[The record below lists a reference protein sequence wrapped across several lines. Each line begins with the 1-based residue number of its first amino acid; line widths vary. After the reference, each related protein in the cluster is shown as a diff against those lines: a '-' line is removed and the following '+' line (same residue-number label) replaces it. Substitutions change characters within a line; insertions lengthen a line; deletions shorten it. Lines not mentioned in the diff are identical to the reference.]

1 MSEGLAELVEL
12 YEYKVDDLTAGREPK
27 GGRASV
33 VRLRQLLIKLAYQG
47 PHAKRFRQVD
57 ARFRSLN
64 QIQRNLSEV
73 FAEPTEPHPAELGSV
88 FVEEEPQVVPEGPS
102 PERQALEALT
112 QSVYWV
118 RLEHDLER
126 QVKNLLMGKREELRL
141 IYAVL
146 QNLEAY
152 SKTPQFAQDYNLS
165 RFSLS
170 QAIPAISDPLVS
182 FDDPGVAK
190 ALLLE
195 LFKEAY
201 SLPDR
206 LRLPPEET
214 VAYLRRFMRRVIESE
229 GALRPQGA
237 GRRTSVESLRRA
249 LEEAQ
254 RMKLPLPE
262 IRALEER
269 LQAVAADERRMSL
282 VLEEDRQRFHQASE
296 RLAVLL
302 ARYLPAPR
310 GEAAPPQ
317 VPAKI
322 LWGQDPDLR
331 QEAIGPEDAVVTLR
345 LLPARLSLG
354 GLEIL
359 LSETAGEFTLSLEG
373 SDYPLDPAEP
383 LTIVAGGF
391 ELWAIRFGHY
401 LHLRLEPREGAHI
414 STLLAEGRVLAHLLR
429 PAEHFGYLR
438 LLRAFSTRLKG
449 PVDYAGFGPETA
461 QRYGE
466 ASPEA
471 LQDFARKGLEVVR
484 GRISNGSDWQPLLEE
499 VATQLGL
506 ERQGRA
512 LAQALSDWVGHRPP
526 TRDTLGGVG
535 ASTLSEAPASV
546 RLGSVVLSLRYQED
560 TVHVATAG
568 QVPRRLDDLLVWSV
582 PEGMGVLAR
591 EGLRVA
597 YLLLPNT
604 QFESV

>member
-1 MSEGLAELVEL
+1 MSAGLAELVEL

-33 VRLRQLLIKLAYQG
+33 VRLRQLLIKLAHQG
-47 PHAKRFRQVD
+47 PHAKRFRQAD

-73 FAEPTEPHPAELGSV
+73 FAEPPPTELSSV
-88 FVEEEPQVVPEGPS
+88 FVEEEPQVVPDGPS

-112 QSVYWV
+112 QSVYWL

-126 QVKNLLMGKREELRL
+126 QVKPLLSGKREELRL
-141 IYAVL
+141 IYALL

-165 RFSLS
+165 RFTLS

-182 FDDPGVAK
+182 LEDPEVAK

-201 SLPDR
+201 RLPER

-229 GALRPQGA
+229 GALRPQGT

-254 RMKLPLPE
+254 RMQLPISE

-269 LQAVAADERRMSL
+269 LQAVAAEERRML
-282 VLEEDRQRFHQASE
+282 LILEEDRQRFHQASE
-296 RLAVLL
+296 RLAALL
-302 ARYLPAPR
+302 YRHLPTPR
-310 GEAAPPQ
+310 GEAPLPQ
-317 VPAKI
+317 IPAKI

-331 QEAIGPEDAVVTLR
+331 QEAISPEDAVVTLR

-359 LSETAGEFTLSLEG
+359 LSETAGEFMLSLEG
-373 SDYPLDPAEP
+373 TDYPLDAAKP
-383 LTIVAGGF
+383 LTIRAGSL
-391 ELWAIRFGHY
+391 ELWAIRYTTY

-414 STLLAEGRVLAHLLR
+414 SILLAEGRVLAHLLR
-429 PAEHFGYLR
+429 PTEHFAYLR
-438 LLRAFSTRLKG
+438 LLRAFSARLKG
-449 PVDYAGFGPETA
+449 PIDPLNFGPESA

-466 ASPEA
+466 ATPEA

-484 GRISNGSDWQPLLEE
+484 GRISSGSNWQLLMEE
-499 VATQLGL
+499 VASQLGL
-506 ERQGRA
+506 EREGRA
-512 LAQALSDWVGHRPP
+512 LAQALSDWTGHRPP
-526 TRDTLGGVG
+526 TRDSLGGVG
-535 ASTLSEAPASV
+535 AATLSEAPASV

-560 TVHVATAG
+560 TVYVATAA

-597 YLLLPNT
+597 YQLLPNT

>member
-1 MSEGLAELVEL
+1 MSERLAELVEL

-33 VRLRQLLIKLAYQG
+33 VRLRQLLIRLAPGG
-47 PHAKRFRQVD
+47 PQAKRFRQAD

-64 QIQRNLSEV
+64 QIQHNLSEV
-73 FAEPTEPHPAELGSV
+73 FAEPHPAELGGV
-88 FVEEEPQVVPEGPS
+88 FVEEEPQLVPDGPS
-102 PERQALEALT
+102 PERQALEALA

-126 QVKNLLMGKREELRL
+126 QVKNLLSGKREELRL
-141 IYAVL
+141 VYAVL

-165 RFSLS
+165 RFTLS
-170 QAIPAISDPLVS
+170 QAIPALSDPLVS

-195 LFKEAY
+195 LFKGAY
-201 SLPDR
+201 SLPER

-214 VAYLRRFMRRVIESE
+214 VTYLRRFMRRVIESE

-237 GRRTSVESLRRA
+237 GRRTTVESLRRA

-254 RMKLPLPE
+254 RLKLPPPE

-296 RLAVLL
+296 RLAALL
-302 ARYLPAPR
+302 TRHLPAPR

-317 VPAKI
+317 VPARV

-331 QEAIGPEDAVVTLR
+331 LEAISPEDAVVTLR
-345 LLPARLSLG
+345 LLPTRLNLG
-354 GLEIL
+354 GLEIV
-359 LSETAGEFTLSLEG
+359 LSEAAGEFTLSLEAR
-373 SDYPLDPAEP
+373 DYPLDPAKP
-383 LTIVAGGF
+383 LTIAVGSF
-391 ELWAIRFGHY
+391 ELWAIRFGQY
-401 LHLRLEPREGAHI
+401 LHLRLEPRGGAHI
-414 STLLAEGRVLAHLLR
+414 STLLAEGRVLAYLLQ
-429 PAEHFGYLR
+429 PAEHFAYLR
-438 LLRAFSTRLKG
+438 LLRAFSARLKG
-449 PVDYAGFGPETA
+449 AVDYTGFGPESA

-466 ASPEA
+466 ATADA

-484 GRISNGSDWQPLLEE
+484 ARLNSGSDWLPLLEE
-499 VATQLGL
+499 AAAKLGL
-506 ERQGRA
+506 EGQGRA
-512 LAQALSDWVGHRPP
+512 LAQALQDWVSHRPP

-535 ASTLSEAPASV
+535 ASTLSEAPATV
-546 RLGSVVLSLRYQED
+546 RLGSVVLSLRYQEGA
-560 TVHVATAG
+560 VYVAAVG
-568 QVPRRLDDLLVWSV
+568 QIPRRLDDLLVWSV

-597 YLLLPNT
+597 YLLLPTAQLENA
-604 QFESV
+604 QAP